1 MIEEKDK
8 THYNFKGLFRYI
20 MAVVS
25 GTIFTIL
32 VIIVTF
38 LLYYCIS
45 VKLYATKGDKY
56 EPKFSIYTILND
68 SMSPT
73 ISKYDGVLNIKI
85 DNIEDVKIND
95 VITFISSWQVTSGMT
110 VTHRVVGRRT
120 LDNGEICLVT
130 RGDNNTEED
139 ATCVKKSE
147 IIGITKAVLPGLG
160 KIQLFLSN
168 SINLI
173 SIILIPLLCI
183 IIKEIFLSQNIK
195 EKIKFNK
202 IIKEIEKS

>member
-1 MIEEKDK
+1 MNKEKNE
-8 THYNFKGLFRYI
+8 THYNFKELFKYI
-20 MAVVS
+20 VS
-25 GTIFTIL
+25 VLGGTIFTIL
-32 VIIVTF
+32 VIIVIF

-56 EPKFSIYTILND
+56 EPKFSIYTIGNN

-73 ISKYDGVLNIKI
+73 INKLDGVLNIKV
-85 DNIEDVKIND
+85 DKIEDVKIND

-110 VTHRVVGRRT
+110 ITHRVVGRKT
-120 LDNGEICLVT
+120 LDNGEVCLVT
-130 RGDNNTEED
+130 RGDNNTIED

-183 IIKEIFLSQNIK
+183 IIKEIFISKNTK
-195 EKIKFNK
+195 EKIKFKK